1 MENKKQKFI
10 YNYEEAAFLLSMT
23 RNALRDLVYRGRAP
37 KTIKLGT
44 RTFFAHK
51 DIEEW
56 IETLRSVGH

>member
-1 MENKKQKFI
+1 MENKKQKLM
-10 YNYEEAAFLLSMT
+10 YDYEGAAFLLSMT

-37 KTIKLGT
+37 KSIKLGT

-56 IETLRSVGH
+56 IETLRSADH